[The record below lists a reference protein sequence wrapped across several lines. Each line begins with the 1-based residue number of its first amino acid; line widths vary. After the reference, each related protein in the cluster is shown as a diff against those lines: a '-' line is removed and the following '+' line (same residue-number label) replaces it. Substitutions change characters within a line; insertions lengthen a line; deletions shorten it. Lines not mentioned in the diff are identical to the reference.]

1 LPQTTGPVWKGRGL
15 ADTLIYNAR
24 IRTMDPTA
32 PEAEW
37 LLIRRGR
44 IAAHGR
50 GIPPEAV
57 HRIDA
62 GGRLVLPGFQ
72 DAHVHLLSGGFD
84 LVTAAFLYEVT
95 TEAGLLSTIAAHA
108 RAKPDLPIV
117 LGSGWQQGI
126 FGDHNLTAA
135 LLDRAVSDRPLVIY
149 DTSFHNACLNSRA
162 LKMAGVQDM
171 ADPANGHIVRDAKG
185 QATGML
191 HEEVIPVV
199 LGRLPGLTDA
209 DWMAGLRAGQAHANR
224 HGITG
229 VLDPRVTDQEARI
242 YSRAAAKGELTLRVA
257 GAALVTEADT
267 PKTALARLNALR
279 AAHPGPDFHVQSAKF
294 FMDGVY
300 ENRTAANLQSYADA
314 AGGNAPCMFG
324 AEQTRALFT
333 ALDAA
338 RFAIH
343 VHVIGDAAA
352 RRAIDGLD
360 AARTANGYWP
370 AQHQLAHLQ
379 LLAPEDFARLQG
391 LATANIQPLWARFD
405 PVVPDIA
412 LDMIG
417 PERWPDVYAFRR
429 MLDAGADWCLSSDW
443 AVSTLNPFE
452 IIETAMTRQARR
464 GENPK
469 APFFANQA
477 LTIDECVQGYTVNAA
492 RSCWRDHFTGMLRPG
507 FSADLVILDR
517 DIFACPANEISET
530 NVLSTLFKG
539 VEVWRDPDFPAP
551 ASGQDSADP
560 TRSPFEHKEE
570 NQ

>member
-1 LPQTTGPVWKGRGL
+1 M
-15 ADTLIYNAR
+15 AETLIHNAR

-32 PEAEW
+32 PLAEW
-37 LLIRRGR
+37 LLIRDGR
-44 IAAHGR
+44 IAVLGR
-50 GIPPEAV
+50 GLPPDAA

-72 DAHVHLLSGGFD
+72 DAHIHLLSGGLD
-84 LVTAAFLYEVT
+84 LATAAFLYDET
-95 TEAGLLSTIAAHA
+95 TEAGLLSSIVAHA
-108 RAKPDLPIV
+108 TAKPELPIV
-117 LGSGWQQGI
+117 LGSGWQPGI

-135 LLDRAVSDRPLVIY
+135 VLDRAISDRPLVIY

-162 LKMAGVQDM
+162 LEMAGVRDM
-171 ADPANGHIVRDAKG
+171 ADPANGHIVRDARG
-185 QATGML
+185 RATGML

-199 LGRLPGLTDA
+199 LARLPGLTEA
-209 DWMAGLRAGQAHANR
+209 DWMVGLRAGQAHANR

-242 YSRAAAKGELTLRVA
+242 YARTVAEGGLTLRVA

-267 PKTALARLNALR
+267 PETALARLNALR
-279 AAHPGPDFHVQSAKF
+279 SAHPGPDFHVHSAKF

-300 ENRTAANLQSYADA
+300 ENRTAANLHPYADA
-314 AGGNAPCMFG
+314 SGGNAPCMFG
-324 AEQTRALFT
+324 ADQTRALFT

-352 RRAIDGLD
+352 RRAIEGLE
-360 AARTANGYWP
+360 AARDANGKWP

-379 LLAPEDFARLQG
+379 LVDAGDFARLQG
-391 LATANIQPLWARFD
+391 LATANFQPLWAQFD

-417 PERWPDVYAFRR
+417 PDRWPDVYAFRR
-429 MLDAGADWCLSSDW
+429 MLYAGADWCLSSDW

-469 APFFANQA
+469 APFFADQA
-477 LTIDECVQGYTVNAA
+477 LTIEECVQGYTVNAA
-492 RSCWRDHFTGMLRPG
+492 RACWRDHFTGMLRPG
-507 FSADLVILDR
+507 YSADLIILDR

-530 NVLSTLFKG
+530 QVLSTLFKG

-551 ASGQDSADP
+551 ARGQDRAEA
-560 TRSPFEHKEE
+560 PFTP
-570 NQ
+570 